1 MYRGKD
7 RKMLAEDSRHSLS
20 LKSCAQFLERHG
32 FSSGLISIG
41 NLFDIIYFL
50 VLLCGVTSN
59 ITTLRGTSSVG
70 TELCKSR
77 FLIPFHVI
85 ININVYEYIFYKFY
99 NNFPFA
105 HVLDWKRWT
114 WWNRLRL
121 GSKD

>member
-85 ININVYEYIFYKFY
+85 I
-99 NNFPFA
+99 
-105 HVLDWKRWT
+105 
-114 WWNRLRL
+114 
-121 GSKD
+121 